1 MRRFPDLW
9 FGWRYQIRPLVDE
22 GYRVIVPSQLGYHE
36 SSKPKDVR
44 EYGMK
49 RLSDDIAELL
59 KVAGVDRVIVLG
71 HDWGGWHA
79 YRFAEYH
86 PGMVE
91 KVAS

>member
-1 MRRFPDLW
+1 
-9 FGWRYQIRPLVDE
+9 
-22 GYRVIVPSQLGYHE
+22 
-36 SSKPKDVR
+36 
-44 EYGMK
+44 MK

-59 KVAGVDRVIVLG
+59 KVAGIDRVIVLG

-86 PGMVE
+86 PEVVE